1 MVIEAGISKSTK
13 FWLLVYALGLVGFA
27 GWFAYDGFLNESFIE
42 AHTNEAGMADSTLR
56 FNQKAPPF
64 FLGGALLMGL
74 RLFVVSKRRIVAEE
88 SELVI
93 HNRVRIPYDA
103 IQEID
108 KTHFKTKGVFT
119 LAYDSPGGEHR
130 VRLRSS
136 AWRRNRS
143 VVSTLAEVVSTGQF
157 ETRTARVPA

>member
-13 FWLLVYALGLVGFA
+13 FRLLVYALGLVGFA

-42 AHTNEAGMADSTLR
+42 AHTNEEGVADSTLR
-56 FNQKAPPF
+56 FNQKSPPF

-93 HNRVRIPYDA
+93 HNSVRIPYDA

-119 LAYDSPGGEHR
+119 LAYDSPGGE
-130 VRLRSS
+130 RLRRKVDS
-136 AWRRNRS
+136 RDYDNM
-143 VVSTLAEVVSTGQF
+143 
-157 ETRTARVPA
+157 TAILDHLVEQIS

>member
-1 MVIEAGISKSTK
+1 MAIEAPISKSTK
-13 FWLLVYALGLVGFA
+13 SWLLVLALGLVGFA
-27 GWFAYDGFLNESFIE
+27 GWFAYDGLLNQSFIE
-42 AHTNEAGMADSTLR
+42 KHTNEEGEADSTLA
-56 FNQKAPPF
+56 FNQKSPPF

-93 HNRVRIPYDA
+93 HNKVRIPYDA

-119 LAYDSPGGEHR
+119 LAYDAPGGE
-130 VRLRSS
+130 RLRRKVYS
-136 AWRRNRS
+136 RDYDNM
-143 VVSTLAEVVSTGQF
+143 
-157 ETRTARVPA
+157 TAILDHLVEQIS